1 MAIPTVWRT
10 KKQRYSLAGAVCPT
24 CHTIMFP
31 PRQQCVLCNHM
42 AASQTTGGT
51 GEEYNYFMVFD
62 LAQRV
67 EVAVAGDD

>member
-24 CHTIMFP
+24 CNTTMFP
-31 PRQQCVLCNHM
+31 PRKQCLQCNH
-42 AASQTTGGT
+42 AAANQTAGGN

-62 LAQRV
+62 LGQPL

>member
-10 KKQRYSLAGAVCPT
+10 KKERYSLAGAVCPT
-24 CHTIMFP
+24 CHTTMFP
-31 PRQQCVLCNHM
+31 PRKQCLHCSQ
-42 AASQTTGGT
+42 AAHQTAGVN

-62 LAQRV
+62 LAQLG